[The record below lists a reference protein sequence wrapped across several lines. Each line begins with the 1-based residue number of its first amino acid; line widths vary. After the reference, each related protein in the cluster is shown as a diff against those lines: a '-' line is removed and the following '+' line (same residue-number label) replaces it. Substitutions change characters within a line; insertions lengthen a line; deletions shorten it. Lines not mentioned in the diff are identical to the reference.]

1 MRGRRKRIAILCE
14 GFEEKPFLEKI
25 LSFPCINRSLYELGP
40 IVNAKGNGSLFPKF
54 QDMYGKNLY
63 DLILIFC
70 DADKGSG
77 PFLSLYDKL
86 DDGLFGG
93 KRIAERIIIFVN
105 PVTLQVVL
113 SNFGKVALTHVSKR
127 KNQEAVEALTGIKNY
142 DATEEQIAEMMRRIN
157 TRTYA
162 VMKENLQS
170 VSTDKTKVPSTNLL
184 QFLER
189 LESDDDSWVDEIIA
203 AMDEGK

>member
-25 LSFPCINRSLYELGP
+25 LSFPCINQSLYELGP

-77 PFLSLYDKL
+77 PFPV
-86 DDGLFGG
+86 
-93 KRIAERIIIFVN
+93 KR
-105 PVTLQVVL
+105 
-113 SNFGKVALTHVSKR
+113 
-127 KNQEAVEALTGIKNY
+127 
-142 DATEEQIAEMMRRIN
+142 
-157 TRTYA
+157 
-162 VMKENLQS
+162 
-170 VSTDKTKVPSTNLL
+170 
-184 QFLER
+184 
-189 LESDDDSWVDEIIA
+189 
-203 AMDEGK
+203 